1 MAHVARLV
9 RPRGG
14 PGQGGRG
21 DGVAWIR
28 HALQEMRRIE
38 HGYLILHPESMA
50 CPLCEDVQ
58 ANPGFCPR
66 CRHTIMELY
75 RTRDD

>member
-1 MAHVARLV
+1 M
-9 RPRGG
+9 
-14 PGQGGRG
+14 
-21 DGVAWIR
+21 AWIR

-58 ANPGFCPR
+58 ANPGFCPG
-66 CRHTIMELY
+66 CRHIIMEAY
-75 RTRDD
+75 RRMQ